1 MGESFD
7 AHRIRTIATEIGE
20 ALELAAVGAE
30 PWEQALRVFHS
41 AFPNAYFAL
50 VNQDFLHDRINH
62 ATAWNLDPSL
72 LESYSRYYAQINPYG
87 DYWRGLKS
95 GEILNSENSMPSKTL
110 RHTEFYNDWLHKADA
125 RTAGMGLKIDASP
138 IDTIYLPMHCA
149 EAYFEHY
156 ATACTEILAQ
166 LRGPLER
173 AIHIS
178 RSLQQAGDG
187 VIARAALIDHD
198 KGPALVIDPML
209 RITEANGEALR
220 MLQKD
225 ALAGS
230 RGGRLLFRDKALS
243 ERIARLVK
251 DLASSPLFQAS
262 RLGWDDG
269 ATKWLLSLIR
279 LPVDPV
285 QRLLAPRP
293 QILLRLTNLSAPPP
307 SSDLAEFAR
316 LFRLTPAE
324 TRLAAALGGGLSL
337 TDAATGLGITF
348 ETARQRLK
356 QVFQK
361 TGTAKQSELCV
372 LLVRFHSG

>member
-1 MGESFD
+1 M
-7 AHRIRTIATEIGE
+7 ATEVGE
-20 ALELAAVGAE
+20 ALELAAIGAE
-30 PWEQALRVFHS
+30 PWELALRLLN
-41 AFPNAYFAL
+41 AEFPNAYFAL
-50 VNQDFLHDRINH
+50 VNQDFLHGRVNH
-62 ATAWNLDPSL
+62 AVSWNIDPSL
-72 LESYSRYYAQINPYG
+72 VASYSEYYAFINPYQER
-87 DYWRGLKS
+87 WMALKS
-95 GEILNSENSMPSKTL
+95 GGILSSEAVYPVKNI
-110 RHTEFYNDWLHKADA
+110 RRTEFYNDWLFKADG
-125 RTAGMGLKIDASP
+125 RTAGIGLKLDASP
-138 IDTIYLPMHCA
+138 TDTIYLPMHTQEDYIAHYA
-149 EAYFEHY
+149 EAS
-156 ATACTEILAQ
+156 TEILKR

-173 AIHIS
+173 AIRIS
-178 RSLQQAGDG
+178 RTLQRTGGD
-187 VIARAALIDHD
+187 VAARAALVGHGE
-198 KGPALVIDPML
+198 GPALVVDHSM
-209 RITEANGEALR
+209 RIIEANTEAAGLLR
-220 MLQKD
+220 QD

-230 RGGRLLFRDKALS
+230 RHGRLRFRDKALS
-243 ERIARLVK
+243 ERVAHRVRVLT
-251 DLASSPLFQAS
+251 SSPLSEAC
-262 RLGWDDG
+262 RIGWDDG
-269 ATKWLLSLIR
+269 SSKWLLSLIR
-279 LPVDPV
+279 LPADPV